1 MADLTKDNKLAIIGA
16 GVAVAAAATVGLVLT
31 WKHFH
36 AQKSGGDVIG
46 RPYNVD
52 HTGHVGQYQVVPL
65 IKALEGKKESK
76 GDFTL
81 NYFDIRGR
89 AEPIRIVFHDT
100 KTPFR
105 DETPQNWTELKAQG
119 AKDGTIPFGQMPYL
133 RHGNFHL
140 VESNAILRY
149 LGRKLDRYGTSEEHR
164 SLVDMFLDATES
176 VRGKYL
182 DFVYGQQGKEEAKPA
197 LLTRV
202 TEYVTYLENWLS
214 RDGKQKYLVGEEFT
228 VADASVWELLEANL
242 RLFPTLLDKHV
253 HVKAWHERVANR
265 PNIAAYL
272 SSPARRTKVN
282 ANGVGQ

>member
-16 GVAVAAAATVGLVLT
+16 GVAVAAAATVGLVLG

-36 AQKSGGDVIG
+36 SQKSREDVG
-46 RPYNVD
+46 RPFNVD

-65 IKALEGKKESK
+65 LKALEGKKENK
-76 GDFTL
+76 GDWTL
-81 NYFDIRGR
+81 NYFDMRGR

-105 DETPQNWTELKAQG
+105 DETPQNWAEMKAQG
-119 AKDGTIPFGQMPYL
+119 VKDFTIPFGQMPYL

-149 LGRKLDRYGTSEEHR
+149 LGRKLDRYGSSEEHR

-176 VRGKYL
+176 LRSKYA
-182 DFVYGQQGKEEAKPA
+182 DFIYSQQGKEDAKPA
-197 LLTRV
+197 YLTRV
-202 TEYVTYLENWLS
+202 TEFLNYVENWLS
-214 RDGKQKYLVGEEFT
+214 RDGKQKYLVGDDFT
-228 VADASVWELLEANL
+228 VADASFWELLDANM
-242 RLFPTLLDKHV
+242 RLSATLVDKYPHI
-253 HVKAWHERVANR
+253 KAYYERVAGR
-265 PNIAAYL
+265 PNIATYL
-272 SSPARRTKVN
+272 NSPARRAKIN